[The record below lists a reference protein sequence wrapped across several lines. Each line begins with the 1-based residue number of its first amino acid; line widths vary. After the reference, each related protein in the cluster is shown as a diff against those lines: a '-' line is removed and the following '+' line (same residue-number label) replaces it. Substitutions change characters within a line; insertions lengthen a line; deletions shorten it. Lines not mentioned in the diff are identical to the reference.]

1 MSTFAQLSHLQISEL
16 KTRLEQEGV
25 KAEEL
30 RGFCKY
36 LGLLQAGSKAVMIV
50 KILEKIAEGDFVP
63 KSPEGRGGRERALRP
78 GAAAAAL
85 RGATANDLSSS
96 NHELDDEF
104 ADTAMQWTHTLP
116 APLPLLMRGKSVLRT
131 IRST

>member
-1 MSTFAQLSHLQISEL
+1 
-16 KTRLEQEGV
+16 
-25 KAEEL
+25 
-30 RGFCKY
+30 
-36 LGLLQAGSKAVMIV
+36 MIV

-78 GAAAAAL
+78 GAAAVAL

-104 ADTAMQWTHTLP
+104 ADTGMQWTHALPVPLRSNVSEVSATLVDP
-116 APLPLLMRGKSVLRT
+116 IQQIEGDPWRGRAAKF
-131 IRST
+131 